1 MPLRGASSCFR
12 LAPALALPAASFAFG
27 YDIDDRLL
35 SVGNLVII
43 RYILI
48 QNNKIINMIFT
59 MGFDPVIVV
68 VGDMGSGVS

>member
-1 MPLRGASSCFR
+1 MEGVV
-12 LAPALALPAASFAFG
+12 
-27 YDIDDRLL
+27 Y
-35 SVGNLVII
+35 VETLVII

-68 VGDMGSGVS
+68 NVINMSMLNVE